1 MLKRLDSLLL
11 IGIWMLNSSSLKER
25 DCTLYYKLKDGI
37 VGLRQTI
44 AAAHESSMNELRAY
58 YDE

>member
-1 MLKRLDSLLL
+1 
-11 IGIWMLNSSSLKER
+11 MLNSSSLKER